1 MKIGSD
7 VITLR
12 DKTNPLKSTFN
23 LINGLEK
30 FWVKFAQNE
39 SEKERIIL
47 SAIKNIYT
55 IWDSEVID
63 AFKKF
68 LFINRGI
75 ESTQFFDD
83 YLVEA

>member
-30 FWVKFAQNE
+30 FWAKFAANE

-55 IWDSEVID
+55 IWDSDVID

-75 ESTQFFDD
+75 EST
-83 YLVEA
+83 